1 MEVRRTAKICGEG
14 LEKVVYCWT
23 AVVGRKRNGIPVT
36 SLGTR
41 RIVMTVGDYKN
52 KKGRAAVKRKIEEG
66 TLRHGEGTGRHVDDM
81 GCHFPP
87 KR

>member
-14 LEKVVYCWT
+14 LENVVYCLT

-52 KKGRAAVKRKIEEG
+52 RKGRAAVKRKIEEG
-66 TLRHGEGTGRHVDDM
+66 ALRHGEGTGRHVDDM
-81 GCHFPP
+81 
-87 KR
+87 

>member
-1 MEVRRTAKICGEG
+1 MNGGAENCEDMRRRFGEG
-14 LEKVVYCWT
+14 GLLLDSCCGKKT
-23 AVVGRKRNGIPVT
+23 QRHTT

-41 RIVMTVGDYKN
+41 SIVMTVGDYKN